1 LSAWAVDCPVCGT
14 SIDSHDS
21 YADSKADLKDHI
33 SLKHPNVDLSDIDR
47 LRNNLGELGYTQI
60 QISEIIR
67 TIFNGPDDSKDTRE
81 RTRG

>member
-33 SLKHPNVDLSDIDR
+33 SLKHPNVDLSGIDR
-47 LRNNLGELGYTQI
+47 LRNNLGELGYTPI